1 MKQLVKTITKKDFST
16 FVNAVIKD
24 GSYDVVG
31 VQAKGKRYVFDSLS
45 SAEEL
50 RLEYDVTIL
59 PPKKYFLHKLKCC

>member
-31 VQAKGKRYVFDSLS
+31 VQAKGKRYVFDTL
-45 SAEEL
+45 
-50 RLEYDVTIL
+50 IIG
-59 PPKKYFLHKLKCC
+59 